1 MLPLNRGRGA
11 TVLDEYGCALL
22 LIRLTLS
29 RKLRRRTTTSLRM
42 AYEPQYDAEACRR
55 QEAVVLRVGD
65 LPDL

>member
-1 MLPLNRGRGA
+1 
-11 TVLDEYGCALL
+11 
-22 LIRLTLS
+22 LS

-42 AYEPQYDAEACRR
+42 AYKPQHDTEACRR